1 MTLFLLIGSGD
12 SDDIDI
18 KCFEP
23 EDIDIKGSGSNEI
36 ADYFFW
42 LDSEEFSSTSSVFFK
57 LLCILGYESQL
68 YDDISIATV
77 YYRLAIDAASELSG
91 FEVKLTVLFPLTYYF
106 ASDC

>member
-1 MTLFLLIGSGD
+1 LTLFLLIGSGD

-42 LDSEEFSSTSSVFFK
+42 LD
-57 LLCILGYESQL
+57 
-68 YDDISIATV
+68 
-77 YYRLAIDAASELSG
+77 
-91 FEVKLTVLFPLTYYF
+91 
-106 ASDC
+106 